1 MPKIT
6 LVLVPHPDDAE
17 FFVGGTI
24 AQMVNEG
31 RQVVIVI
38 ATDGGKGS
46 FEHTG
51 EALVEIRR
59 QEAVRSASILGAQ
72 PPVMLGHPDMELD
85 RLPPGRLREE
95 FIRAIRQYRPDVLI
109 AEDPFAP
116 GDWHPDHRAAAWAAT
131 EAANAAGLPL
141 VHPEHRDEGLEPHA
155 VSEKYFYAESDV
167 GVNKVVDITA
177 MLEKKIAA
185 LAAHESQMTFLVE
198 DLLRQMRLVGLDPRP
213 LLEDIGEDPAALV
226 GWAIRAQAAAA
237 GQRIGVPFGEMFR
250 YERFHPLVEAL
261 LARSG

>member
-1 MPKIT
+1 MPKTT

-24 AQMVNEG
+24 ARMVNEG
-31 RQVVIVI
+31 QQVVIVV

-51 EALVEIRR
+51 QALVEIRQR
-59 QEAVRSASILGAQ
+59 EAMQAASILGAQ
-72 PPVMLGHPDMELD
+72 PPVMLGYPDMELD

-116 GDWHPDHRAAAWAAT
+116 GDWHPDHRAVAWAAT
-131 EAANAAGLPL
+131 EAVNAAGLPL
-141 VHPEHRDEGLEPHA
+141 VHPEHRDEGLEPHQVA
-155 VSEKYFYAESDV
+155 EKYFYAESDV

-177 MLEKKIAA
+177 TLETKLAA

-198 DLLRQMRLVGLDPRP
+198 GVLRQMRLAGLDPHP
-213 LLEDIGEDPAALV
+213 LLEATGRAPAALV
-226 GWAIRAQAAAA
+226 GWAVRAQASAA
-237 GQRIGVPFGEMFR
+237 GQRIGVPFGEPFR

-261 LARSG
+261 IASS